1 MEVVTVAQMVVEHRM
16 EAMEDIAMVEMEE
29 MEVMVVM
36 VIVTVETVE
45 TEAMEDIAMGVIT
58 DSTGNLVVDIVME
71 VVTVASATAAME
83 ETEDIVMEATAAMEE
98 MEATVETDTV
108 DRMEGSEAIVPVME
122 HQVVLNPTVVM
133 PLLMLRPAWPML
145 FPEVASPVLITQFC
159 LKCPKPIFRVKISKQ
174 GDITPTSM
182 NQPTARCS
190 ISVMES
196 RAWIHSCARMV
207 LCSTSNFSSAT
218 GGTTLIAQH
227 RNSSFSSTNRSAK
240 AIRTVKEVE
249 STRDMVLPVLMAME
263 TAMET
268 VMETE

>member
-16 EAMEDIAMVEMEE
+16 EVMEDIAMVEMEE

-45 TEAMEDIAMGVIT
+45 TEAMEDTAMGVIT
-58 DSTGNLVVDIVME
+58 DSTGNPVVDIVME
-71 VVTVASATAAME
+71 VVTVAS
-83 ETEDIVMEATAAMEE
+83 ATAAMEE

-145 FPEVASPVLITQFC
+145 FPEVAFPVLITQFC
-159 LKCPKPIFRVKISKQ
+159 LKCPKPIFRVKISKL

-182 NQPTARCS
+182 SQPTARCS

-227 RNSSFSSTNRSAK
+227 RNSFFSSTNRSAK

-263 TAMET
+263 TVMEM